1 MKILIACG
9 GTGGHLIPALNFLNT
24 LELKEGKDQIML
36 AVTQRNIEKRILPS
50 CYKVSY
56 INISAISSK
65 LDKDNLLAV
74 GKLFWGALQSL
85 VLVIKFRPHVVLGF
99 GGYASFFLVFFSW
112 GLGVK
117 TIIHEQNLK
126 LGMANRM
133 LAPFVERIAVSFQQT
148 KNNLKKY
155 RNKVIVTGNPLR
167 NTLGGL
173 KREDA
178 LKFFGFSQDRPSL
191 LVMGGSLGAHKINLQ
206 FIEAASGLKSKLN
219 LQIIHLCGDNDFD
232 FLKNEYKK
240 LDISVK
246 LFAFLDKIDY
256 AYAAADLVVCRAGAT
271 TISEIIFCR
280 LPSIIIPYP
289 HAYGHQMENGKVLAE
304 KGCAILIEDEQ
315 LNAERLSRV
324 IIELLSHPR
333 RIDDMRLNFQMVQDM
348 HMEHSLREVMVNL
361 MK

>member
-24 LELKEGKDQIML
+24 LELKEGKDQVML
-36 AVTQRNIEKRILPS
+36 AVTQRKIEKRILPS
-50 CYKVSY
+50 HYKVSY
-56 INISAISSK
+56 INISAISPK
-65 LDKDNLLAV
+65 LDRGNFLAA
-74 GKLFWGALQSL
+74 GKLFWGALESL
-85 VLVIKFRPHVVLGF
+85 ILVIKFRPQVVIGF

-117 TIIHEQNLK
+117 TIIHEQNLR
-126 LGMANRM
+126 LGVANRM
-133 LAPFVERIAVSFQQT
+133 LAPFVDRIAVSFQQT
-148 KNNLKKY
+148 KNRLKKY

-167 NTLGGL
+167 NTLVGL
-173 KREDA
+173 KREDR
-178 LKFFGFSQDRPSL
+178 LKFFGFSQNKPIL
-191 LVMGGSLGAHKINLQ
+191 LVMGGSLGAHKINMQ
-206 FIEAASGLKSKLN
+206 FLKAAGGLKSKLN

-240 LDISVK
+240 LNIAVK

-256 AYAAADLVVCRAGAT
+256 AYAVADLVVCRAGAT

-289 HAYGHQMENGKVLAE
+289 HAYGHQMENAEVLAE
-304 KGCAILIEDEQ
+304 KGCAILIDDDQ
-315 LNAERLSRV
+315 LDAKRLSEV
-324 IIELLSHPR
+324 IIELLNSSW
-333 RIDDMRLNFQMVQDM
+333 RIDDMRLNFQRVQDM
-348 HMEHSLREVMVNL
+348 NMEHSLREVMVNL